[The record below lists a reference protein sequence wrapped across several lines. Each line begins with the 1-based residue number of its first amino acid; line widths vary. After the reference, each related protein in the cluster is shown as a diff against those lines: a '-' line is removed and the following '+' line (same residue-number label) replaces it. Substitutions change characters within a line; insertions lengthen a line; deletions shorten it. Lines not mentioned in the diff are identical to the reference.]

1 MNQPGID
8 IGAKFELYR
17 LIDELASGGTAIL
30 LVSSELPEILAL
42 SDRILVM
49 NSGSIVTELSHA
61 EASEET
67 IFFLMLRGLPTVEKK
82 GTLNY
87 EKICVIEN
95 EPHG

>member
-49 NSGSIVTELSHA
+49 NSGSIVSELSHA
-61 EASEET
+61 EMLEET
-67 IFFLMLRGLPTVEKK
+67 ILSYAARSSNSREERNVE
-82 GTLNY
+82 L
-87 EKICVIEN
+87 
-95 EPHG
+95 